1 MQRRVVVPHVELQRD
16 LRELQGLIAQVSH
29 SVEGAVEGAW
39 SEAYARAM
47 ATFGTGAGADQIKAL
62 TDTAE
67 QLARYGEKTRADAA
81 YYKNMI
87 VIQLN
92 LFLVEWSLIMA
103 MAVWNPFGA
112 LAEQAVLR
120 ATYRAVL
127 RSLIFRFLAGLAAQ
141 EVLNVGLAAAT
152 HEFAKWLTS
161 EQGYVLEDSDE
172 LLKQAV
178 GFGALQGVFGAFV
191 PFVGGALGG
200 LLGKAFGR
208 DAAGALRG
216 AVDAALAE
224 ARQVKGAGRDVA
236 GEVAGS
242 GVRPVAADFGR
253 DLAGRTVNLA
263 RVLREVRPGGVS
275 DEVFT
280 GVGEVFARELGAV
293 MGDAAARR
301 VGEEWARAFT
311 RSFGGRGMEAALA
324 VPLRALPRDMGAL
337 RRVLSQD
344 VARMFAPD
352 FGRKVASLA
361 GEAALW
367 GGAMNLAEGT
377 YNAITTGHFTTSLA
391 SFTSGAFGALLG
403 HAGARL
409 GGKAGWKL
417 RSALGLGRTP
427 TVSTAGAGGAGGAG
441 AGGVNALPGPGHP
454 LLRPA
459 ADLRFTPP
467 RTVSDGLPS
476 YYRPAP
482 DTPLSATTAQTA
494 GFGGPSAHAVV
505 GGRGGV
511 SGPSARWEEFQR
523 QRDGAYHDRLVAAE
537 RLAGGRLEA
546 AREEFTRRD
555 VFGGRYLPTG
565 ETARERVLEV
575 YHTHVRTRLEE
586 LAGQEDGSGHVT
598 PEQHRRVLAEAD
610 AALPRM
616 WEQVAHDQAFSERFE
631 RAVADYRRQDLF
643 GGRYVSG
650 GDPAPAGRAAPVGPG
665 SLTGEERRIRQQE
678 TLEDVR
684 QGRVPVSPEQLR
696 DRLRAVHRQ
705 AVAELHHASLGPD
718 TPAARRQI
726 EELEARIARMH
737 EEIPRQIR
745 DLGVRERQVGQELDA
760 FDTLVERRGIR
771 HELPDPVVLERARA
785 DLAEQ
790 LRTAHAVLRERHG
803 DGGLFEDRWQQ
814 HVRETTSA
822 RVLEQRLQY
831 AEVREERLRQGRAVF
846 RDAADEFEDSGSLTK
861 GPPLGEEGRE
871 RLARAFD
878 EDVEHLL
885 DADWFSRPGHVDFRR
900 PPRPDGEDGAGA
912 EDGGRPAAGGG
923 EAPGTSYQK
932 ALDALRSGLPRRM
945 VHETERQHLM
955 ERAGRDFHTLAG
967 HPDSPAHHYDVDEPT
982 LERLAADFREDTLR
996 VHDRIQSDAD
1006 PALVPASEE
1015 RLAAWLHHEAR
1026 HENAFHRAYTTAR
1039 ATPPPHTRTSGGPSA
1054 PDARGDAAAGALPG
1068 TGTRPGPHTGAS
1080 AADPAGAPVDPP
1092 PATPGTAPGS
1102 PARTPQRTTEPGPVR
1117 AAGED
1122 APDVRVTRRTS
1133 AADRVTEDGEA
1144 PHGEQVRL
1152 ASGPPRTDARRQEG
1166 ARRTPGGLLGGAPAH
1181 EAVDR
1186 EVAEQPVPGGSRSS
1200 GRRAAGPTPARADLG
1215 AFAAAVREEPLLT
1228 GLSPDVVR
1236 EAVGIQQRWNPTTV
1250 SIGDDAG
1257 TRLRRE
1263 RWWGEV
1269 RQVALALT
1277 EHGTTAAEAKARE
1290 FARTTAEAVPG
1301 AGGRGGPGHAGPHG
1315 DALSGQEQTSGAT
1328 GSEGGGPA
1336 PASPDGTV
1344 TPHPVTEFSLP
1355 EAVTRLA
1362 RDDGAGELGL
1372 VHLAPIPEEPVA
1384 LLRAQVIRDLADRPG
1399 GRPGLLGT
1407 MSAWAGQLA
1416 GGHRSLEH
1424 ALAERLTPAALAARQ
1439 RDLLGSGGVEIAEPF
1454 RSRGIPYVLRVR
1466 QRLAAPRQAVLR
1478 LADRPGGVQ
1487 QWTLPTTAS
1496 GVSGGNSDVRTGSL
1510 AWPRPLALTGSHAPQ
1525 SAAIGPRISATV
1537 NQRATTASAS
1547 VTTRSINLQGA
1558 HAEHSELYHYDATL
1572 EYRLT
1577 TPTEETYSAGPEAQS
1592 WQRVPGLS
1600 WEQPAFFPAHLLR
1613 AAGES
1618 PETRLRPAPW
1628 EVVKEQVPLVGVD
1641 AFPHHELLYLAVLE
1655 GFPEVRDLAPESREV
1670 LRHYF
1675 SEGNVRGG
1683 FVVPASPLLHDTRGT
1698 AVGFFTLQF
1707 DLVWSD
1713 STGYLGRTTNTVLES
1728 GDIIRVTSSATGLSV
1743 TNGVGLSVSGDLGWL
1758 GGGLHLAG
1766 NLGTQYRESHGIS
1779 TSHGVLKSFGLRSSA
1794 PHVLQRAELRPR
1806 IRLVRAEGAPLEPR
1820 GGPLAS
1826 ADAAY
1831 PVTLRVPAA
1840 ASVQAPPDRTPTRVH
1855 PPRDVR
1861 ENAPGLL
1868 STPVGMTGAEGF
1880 FGELRNVLHGLG
1892 YLPGEGAASGDAVT
1906 NRHRLVNARL
1916 LEEARTA
1923 AGLRDLV
1930 TEPRVLVFELP
1941 GSIGVS
1947 RLAVRVGVEPLRTGE
1962 PDAEASHLLFAPDI
1976 RVLNFTASFGEA
1988 TEQRTRSTAALSA
2001 GLSVSGGGPVSASAG
2016 LSGEV
2021 GYGYSRQSGV
2031 TDAAATSIG
2040 EEQYFISSPGVHI
2053 TERPG
2058 LLRARFS
2065 DENMTDLAAEVRV
2078 RMAVPD
2084 YRMLEEPGQ
2093 DGATPRPRIRDVT
2106 TEDETTLARR
2116 AAGEEPRF
2124 YPRAAFL
2131 ERLTAAEAVQ
2141 EAVLRAVGAGP
2152 DARAAGAAGEA
2163 GEAPAHEMA
2172 DLGPRMPGSYD
2183 DRGDTDREPRRPSHL
2198 SLAAGRLR
2206 EATVGEDARNPAS
2219 MLPVMVRSAL
2229 SLSHLLDLLPAM
2241 IRDPGG
2247 VLVPLGDVQVQLH
2260 AYLTDVRRL
2269 PRTSDGVVTERWHMA
2284 GSGTDVT
2291 GSRGS
2296 GHTPSGTFGTVTA
2309 PIGFSA
2315 RYGEGFSGGAGTTR
2329 SDRSTSYRITTE
2341 EGPLPGHHFRAGLV
2355 VTVQVLPGR
2364 PGLLAG
2370 LLPRRPE
2377 RTVAVEAA
2385 EAVDFLVHATDLHKD
2400 GGLSALV
2407 ARTDAAPSSAPE
2419 PATTAGPTPGAHTTT
2434 AADVTTASGPAPAA
2448 VPDRPLPASFVASGN
2463 LGLAAVTEIAPHP
2476 GHPHLIDEVR
2486 RTVNAVAPG
2495 ALTPGSTSYTPQAAK
2510 AVQEMTSERGL
2521 AQAVATRHMSVSFPY
2536 TGWLGPYLVTLSV
2549 RADPTPGFEK
2559 VRGRPTVSGK
2569 GLETQLLRSTGEGS
2583 ALAGP
2588 GATAHSSSD
2597 SRSRAVNVTFPVKGL
2612 VGASLGDG
2620 NEHSNTW
2627 GRTHTRDRRVWLHAG
2642 EHTVLEATGVPYTV
2656 HVEASAR
2663 SLENVLGML
2672 PRLLL
2677 PRVVHDGAAVLA
2689 DALLRA
2695 SRLDGAVRAPLR
2707 ASAVAAI
2714 TATIRF
2720 GGVNEGTGPEH
2731 WPGPVVTPVVVS
2743 DDPAEATA
2751 APGDS
2756 VTVSL
2761 GPILRTGAWRPRGPL
2776 EIHHF
2781 DALPHLARAL
2791 REVAPALERREGP
2804 SAQTLSTEG
2813 LLIRL
2818 RELIRTDRLVELKAE
2833 NVAPFVGGP
2842 GVDGPAL
2849 RVQLYDPVTVYAGV
2863 DFSQD
2868 DIEVT
2873 SSGATSGVTARTA
2886 PTAGLSG
2893 GQGFSLGA
2901 SAGNRPQ
2908 RGRTA
2913 GIGRQERFYLRA
2925 GTTQPSP
2932 DGTGVTGYQVAAVAK
2947 VTVRGPDG
2955 AHRYVLGNIHLRTL
2969 DRPPSTA
2976 LNRAEFSAAADDA
2989 LRAVARMP
2997 DTRPETPNPALRLLA
3012 ELWDAVLLPDR
3023 AGTRPA
3029 ALPESVEW
3037 QRLDGSRTA
3046 VTRVL
3051 RERGQ
3056 GTFALV
3062 LDTSPR
3068 TGGPHA
3074 LAAYHTRDGG
3084 VLWTVLDVRDG
3095 GRLLPD
3101 DATVPG
3107 DDIVVAL
3114 FDRTGVPIR
3123 HPDDVTGA
3131 SLTGT
3136 NRPQAVAG
3144 VQVADAA
3151 GARDRATEDNGTE
3164 NTATENIATENIATE
3179 NIATENIAT
3188 EDIATEDIA
3197 TEDIATEDIAT
3208 EDIATEDIAT
3218 EDIAT
3223 EDIATEDIATEDIAT
3238 ENIATENIATEN
3250 IATEDSDGAGRDGAS
3265 DTRALEQRILDILRG
3280 DDRPRRTPYPDPHP
3294 TDEQA
3299 AHGTGGGDHRH
3310 LLPGGPD
3317 THVRL
3322 PGSRRALEDLVDRA
3336 VETVTSAVRPDSP
3349 GFCVELLVGI
3359 LRELHPGKM
3368 SPIVRSARSMDDIA
3382 IGSRETRHRIGP
3394 DAHWTRMTSW
3404 QEIER
3409 ALTDAPAGSAAA
3421 ILWRPSDG
3429 VGHALMAYRTADALQ
3444 PVHWVNPEN
3453 RKGDRLVTLRHLHP
3467 PVDVR
3472 ALIIDAEGT
3481 RIDQRGEPVS
3491 GESSSA
3497 VHALTDPPSTLEYG
3511 KGSTE
3516 LEVYSGY
3523 IEGKYPTS
3531 GGPVDIEPKALPY
3544 LARNPAYGIR
3554 IDVDGAP
3561 FSFLGTKDVAM
3572 GHVSRPDVTQ
3582 RVPLWVF
3589 EVVVEAPM
3597 VVLEG
3602 ETDPLGRTPSQVFRH
3617 LGRLFEGLD
3626 LRVSQVAGERL
3637 RRRRIPLADIFRPQ
3651 DGYELHP
3658 AAQHMYYT
3666 PAVGGEAVMVHPQ
3679 YTYGVTPAA
3688 LTEFGES
3695 ILPYI
3700 RRDPTGNILAAEH
3713 LEDALVFSRA
3723 ESAMLVTLAEETGV
3737 HLTPKDIKELE
3748 GLLLLVYVT
3757 GAAFASLMTL
3767 NGLGKSQTAILSRND
3782 LHRVRAELGGGA
3794 GRLLDAAARQVAA
3807 DFEASLLR
3815 RMPNFLRQYTQESG
3829 TAVTRPL
3836 EAHYMGLEL
3845 GRIIE
3850 SGTRQDGPRI
3860 TQREIFGI
3868 MFTLPDLDRSLNR
3881 SHNRSLVVVEIRHFG
3896 VNDVVRFE
3904 AAERY
3909 FELLT
3914 AMVRQATDNANDA
3927 LGS

>member
-1 MQRRVVVPHVELQRD
+1 M
-16 LRELQGLIAQVSH
+16 
-29 SVEGAVEGAW
+29 
-39 SEAYARAM
+39 
-47 ATFGTGAGADQIKAL
+47 
-62 TDTAE
+62 
-67 QLARYGEKTRADAA
+67 
-81 YYKNMI
+81 
-87 VIQLN
+87 
-92 LFLVEWSLIMA
+92 
-103 MAVWNPFGA
+103 
-112 LAEQAVLR
+112 
-120 ATYRAVL
+120 
-127 RSLIFRFLAGLAAQ
+127 
-141 EVLNVGLAAAT
+141 
-152 HEFAKWLTS
+152 
-161 EQGYVLEDSDE
+161 
-172 LLKQAV
+172 
-178 GFGALQGVFGAFV
+178 
-191 PFVGGALGG
+191 
-200 LLGKAFGR
+200 
-208 DAAGALRG
+208 
-216 AVDAALAE
+216 
-224 ARQVKGAGRDVA
+224 
-236 GEVAGS
+236 
-242 GVRPVAADFGR
+242 
-253 DLAGRTVNLA
+253 
-263 RVLREVRPGGVS
+263 
-275 DEVFT
+275 
-280 GVGEVFARELGAV
+280 
-293 MGDAAARR
+293 
-301 VGEEWARAFT
+301 
-311 RSFGGRGMEAALA
+311 
-324 VPLRALPRDMGAL
+324 
-337 RRVLSQD
+337 
-344 VARMFAPD
+344 
-352 FGRKVASLA
+352 
-361 GEAALW
+361 
-367 GGAMNLAEGT
+367 
-377 YNAITTGHFTTSLA
+377 
-391 SFTSGAFGALLG
+391 
-403 HAGARL
+403 
-409 GGKAGWKL
+409 
-417 RSALGLGRTP
+417 
-427 TVSTAGAGGAGGAG
+427 
-441 AGGVNALPGPGHP
+441 
-454 LLRPA
+454 
-459 ADLRFTPP
+459 
-467 RTVSDGLPS
+467 
-476 YYRPAP
+476 
-482 DTPLSATTAQTA
+482 
-494 GFGGPSAHAVV
+494 
-505 GGRGGV
+505 
-511 SGPSARWEEFQR
+511 
-523 QRDGAYHDRLVAAE
+523 
-537 RLAGGRLEA
+537 
-546 AREEFTRRD
+546 
-555 VFGGRYLPTG
+555 
-565 ETARERVLEV
+565 
-575 YHTHVRTRLEE
+575 
-586 LAGQEDGSGHVT
+586 
-598 PEQHRRVLAEAD
+598 
-610 AALPRM
+610 
-616 WEQVAHDQAFSERFE
+616 
-631 RAVADYRRQDLF
+631 
-643 GGRYVSG
+643 
-650 GDPAPAGRAAPVGPG
+650 
-665 SLTGEERRIRQQE
+665 
-678 TLEDVR
+678 
-684 QGRVPVSPEQLR
+684 
-696 DRLRAVHRQ
+696 
-705 AVAELHHASLGPD
+705 
-718 TPAARRQI
+718 
-726 EELEARIARMH
+726 
-737 EEIPRQIR
+737 
-745 DLGVRERQVGQELDA
+745 
-760 FDTLVERRGIR
+760 
-771 HELPDPVVLERARA
+771 
-785 DLAEQ
+785 
-790 LRTAHAVLRERHG
+790 RTAHAVLRERHG

-831 AEVREERLRQGRAVF
+831 AEAREERLRQGRAVF

-912 EDGGRPAAGGG
+912 EHGEDGAGSEHGGRPAAGGG
-923 EAPGTSYQK
+923 EAPGTSYQE
-932 ALDALRSGLPRRM
+932 ALDALRSALPRRM
-945 VHETERQHLM
+945 VHEAERQHLL
-955 ERAGRDFHTLAG
+955 ERAGRDFHALAG

-982 LERLAADFREDTLR
+982 LERLGEEFREDTLR

-1006 PALVPASEE
+1006 PALAPASEE

-1039 ATPPPHTRTSGGPSA
+1039 TTPPPHPRTSGDPGA

-1068 TGTRPGPHTGAS
+1068 TGTRPGPHTGAF

-1133 AADRVTEDGEA
+1133 TVDRAGEDGEA

-1152 ASGPPRTDARRQEG
+1152 TSGPPRTDARRQEGAGALAEG

-1181 EAVDR
+1181 EAADR

-1290 FARTTAEAVPG
+1290 FARTTAGAVPG
-1301 AGGRGGPGHAGPHG
+1301 AGGRGGPGDAAPHG
-1315 DALSGQEQTSGAT
+1315 DALSAEEQTSGAT

-1336 PASPDGTV
+1336 PARPDGTV
-1344 TPHPVTEFSLP
+1344 TPHPVTEPSLP
-1355 EAVTRLA
+1355 EAVARLA

-1416 GGHRSLEH
+1416 GGHRSLED

-1487 QWTLPTTAS
+1487 HWTLPTTAS

-1537 NQRATTASAS
+1537 NQRATTVSAS

-1577 TPTEETYSAGPEAQS
+1577 TPTEETYSAGPGAQS

-1840 ASVQAPPDRTPTRVH
+1840 ASVQAPPGRTPTRVH

-1868 STPVGMTGAEGF
+1868 STPVGMTGAEGL

-1941 GSIGVS
+1941 GPIGVS

-1962 PDAEASHLLFAPDI
+1962 PDAEVSHLLFAPDI

-2065 DENMTDLAAEVRV
+2065 YENMTDLAAEVRV

-2106 TEDETTLARR
+2106 AEDETTLARR

-2152 DARAAGAAGEA
+2152 DARAAGAAGDA

-2206 EATVGEDARNPAS
+2206 EATVGEDPRNPAS
-2219 MLPVMVRSAL
+2219 MLPVLVRSAL

-2269 PRTSDGVVTERWHMA
+2269 PRASDGVVTERWHMA

-2291 GSRGS
+2291 GSHGA
-2296 GHTPSGTFGTVTA
+2296 GHTPSGTFGTVAA

-2355 VTVQVLPGR
+2355 VTAKVLPGR

-2400 GGLSALV
+2400 AGLSALV
-2407 ARTDAAPSSAPE
+2407 ARTDAAPPSAPE
-2419 PATTAGPTPGAHTTT
+2419 PATAAGPTSGAHTTT
-2434 AADVTTASGPAPAA
+2434 AADAATSGPAPAA

-2720 GGVNEGTGPEH
+2720 GGVNEATGPEH

-2756 VTVSL
+2756 VTVSF

-2913 GIGRQERFYLRA
+2913 GIGRQERLYLRA

-3012 ELWDAVLLPDR
+3012 ELRDAVLLPDR

-3051 RERGQ
+3051 RERGE

-3084 VLWTVLDVRDG
+3084 VLWTALDVRDG

-3107 DDIVVAL
+3107 DDTVVAL

-3131 SLTGT
+3131 SHTGT
-3136 NRPQAVAG
+3136 TRPQAVAG
-3144 VQVADAA
+3144 VQAADAA
-3151 GARDRATEDNGTE
+3151 GARDRATVDSGAEY
-3164 NTATENIATENIATE
+3164 
-3179 NIATENIAT
+3179 IAT
-3188 EDIATEDIA
+3188 EDIATEESGTEESGTEHIA
-3197 TEDIATEDIAT
+3197 TD
-3208 EDIATEDIAT
+3208 
-3218 EDIAT
+3218 
-3223 EDIATEDIATEDIAT
+3223 
-3238 ENIATENIATEN
+3238 
-3250 IATEDSDGAGRDGAS
+3250 DSDGAGRDGAS
-3265 DTRALEQRILDILRG
+3265 GTRAVEQRILDILRG

-3299 AHGTGGGDHRH
+3299 AHGTG
-3310 LLPGGPD
+3310 
-3317 THVRL
+3317 
-3322 PGSRRALEDLVDRA
+3322 
-3336 VETVTSAVRPDSP
+3336 
-3349 GFCVELLVGI
+3349 
-3359 LRELHPGKM
+3359 
-3368 SPIVRSARSMDDIA
+3368 
-3382 IGSRETRHRIGP
+3382 
-3394 DAHWTRMTSW
+3394 DA
-3404 QEIER
+3404 
-3409 ALTDAPAGSAAA
+3409 
-3421 ILWRPSDG
+3421 
-3429 VGHALMAYRTADALQ
+3429 
-3444 PVHWVNPEN
+3444 N
-3453 RKGDRLVTLRHLHP
+3453 
-3467 PVDVR
+3467 
-3472 ALIIDAEGT
+3472 
-3481 RIDQRGEPVS
+3481 
-3491 GESSSA
+3491 
-3497 VHALTDPPSTLEYG
+3497 
-3511 KGSTE
+3511 
-3516 LEVYSGY
+3516 
-3523 IEGKYPTS
+3523 
-3531 GGPVDIEPKALPY
+3531 
-3544 LARNPAYGIR
+3544 
-3554 IDVDGAP
+3554 
-3561 FSFLGTKDVAM
+3561 
-3572 GHVSRPDVTQ
+3572 
-3582 RVPLWVF
+3582 
-3589 EVVVEAPM
+3589 
-3597 VVLEG
+3597 
-3602 ETDPLGRTPSQVFRH
+3602 
-3617 LGRLFEGLD
+3617 
-3626 LRVSQVAGERL
+3626 
-3637 RRRRIPLADIFRPQ
+3637 
-3651 DGYELHP
+3651 
-3658 AAQHMYYT
+3658 
-3666 PAVGGEAVMVHPQ
+3666 
-3679 YTYGVTPAA
+3679 
-3688 LTEFGES
+3688 
-3695 ILPYI
+3695 
-3700 RRDPTGNILAAEH
+3700 
-3713 LEDALVFSRA
+3713 
-3723 ESAMLVTLAEETGV
+3723 
-3737 HLTPKDIKELE
+3737 
-3748 GLLLLVYVT
+3748 
-3757 GAAFASLMTL
+3757 
-3767 NGLGKSQTAILSRND
+3767 
-3782 LHRVRAELGGGA
+3782 
-3794 GRLLDAAARQVAA
+3794 
-3807 DFEASLLR
+3807 
-3815 RMPNFLRQYTQESG
+3815 
-3829 TAVTRPL
+3829 
-3836 EAHYMGLEL
+3836 
-3845 GRIIE
+3845 
-3850 SGTRQDGPRI
+3850 
-3860 TQREIFGI
+3860 
-3868 MFTLPDLDRSLNR
+3868 
-3881 SHNRSLVVVEIRHFG
+3881 
-3896 VNDVVRFE
+3896 
-3904 AAERY
+3904 
-3909 FELLT
+3909 
-3914 AMVRQATDNANDA
+3914 A